1 MYMYIIVNFIISH
14 LGFMVGCGDSDGDG
28 DGDSGVVCVPI
39 YTKVLEVRTLNV
51 VIVFMH
57 TCSDVCIHIH

>member
-14 LGFMVGCGDSDGDG
+14 LGFMVGRGDSDGDG
-28 DGDSGVVCVPI
+28 DGDSGVVSIPI

-51 VIVFMH
+51 VIYCDCTHAYMQ
-57 TCSDVCIHIH
+57 